1 MAKEKIRT
9 IGEKNK
15 ILANIVEAITKR
27 HHFLLLG
34 HTSPDDDCIASTV
47 SFALILHMFYKS
59 ALVYLGTQIHER
71 FRYLLDICK
80 YNSIRVLSP
89 DSPPPERIDT
99 IVLCDTPK
107 PSMMEGRDFIS
118 RISPNPNLIRIE
130 IDHHLGADSEYFGDP
145 GYRLVTEA
153 SSSSELIGHILL
165 KLKERKD
172 LLESYQISDLF
183 PRNLVLAI
191 LTGIIGDSNMGQFL
205 KSPRERRYYQIFSS
219 MFNDMLAQ
227 TTVKKSNFFTMS
239 EVYGELQKLSTREEG
254 CFNAMMQRKRFSPS
268 IGYIALSEAESAD
281 LSASFD
287 EDTIVST
294 ARVVADRLAEES
306 SKLSLVA
313 FYDSAPGSDL
323 IQFRVRRSSMYKK
336 FDLRAIL
343 TLFSIPNGGGH
354 EGAIAFRI
362 PRAKVPDFPRYVE
375 KLVSGIEAALPA

>member
-9 IGEKNK
+9 IGEKNR

-27 HHFLLLG
+27 HNFLLLG
-34 HTSPDDDCIASTV
+34 HASPDDDCIASTV
-47 SFALILHMFYKS
+47 AFALILHMFYKN
-59 ALVYLGTQIHER
+59 ALVYFGKQTHER
-71 FRYLLDICK
+71 FRYLLDICR
-80 YNSIRVLSP
+80 YNSIRVLNP
-89 DSPPPERIDT
+89 DSQPPEKIDT

-107 PSMMEGRDFIS
+107 PSMIEGGDFLS
-118 RISPNPNLIRIE
+118 RIPPNPELIHIE

-172 LLESYQISDLF
+172 LLESYQIADLF
-183 PRNLVLAI
+183 PRNLILSI

-205 KSPRERRYYQIFSS
+205 KSPRERRYYRIFSS
-219 MFNDMLAQ
+219 MFNDLLAQ
-227 TTVKKSNFFTMS
+227 TTIKKSNFFTMA
-239 EVYGELQKLSTREEG
+239 EVYGELQKLSTREED

-268 IGYIALSEAESAD
+268 IGYVALSEAESTE
-281 LSASFD
+281 LGASFD

-306 SKLSLVA
+306 AKLSLVG
-313 FYDSAPGSDL
+313 FFDNDL
-323 IQFRVRRSSMYKK
+323 VQFRVRRSGAYKK
-336 FDLRAIL
+336 YDLRNIL

-362 PRAKVPDFPRYVE
+362 PRSGISDFQGYVE
-375 KLVSGIEAALPA
+375 KLVSGIEAVLPA